1 MLEAGGFGGRGHP
14 SSPPRP
20 TLTRPSLSSMLCP
33 VASYRVHRTGI
44 HLPPRG
50 NPSSPCP
57 LLKLTLHSFLLPPFL
72 FPSGF
77 LLSSFSRA
85 PVCVRPRRD
94 ADVSTREPCACWCVF
109 ALFLRPRSTT
119 AESRAERGRI
129 EETDREREA
138 SNENEPSRRKHKL
151 NPTRDSSGPP

>member
-50 NPSSPCP
+50 NPSSSCP
-57 LLKLTLHSFLLPPFL
+57 LLKLTLHSLLLPPFL

-77 LLSSFSRA
+77 LLSSFSRVL
-85 PVCVRPRRD
+85 VCVCPPR
-94 ADVSTREPCACWCVF
+94 DVDVFTREPCPCGCVF
-109 ALFLRPRSTT
+109 ALFLRPRIT
-119 AESRAERGRI
+119 AREPRAKSSEAEPRR
-129 EETDREREA
+129 RAEA